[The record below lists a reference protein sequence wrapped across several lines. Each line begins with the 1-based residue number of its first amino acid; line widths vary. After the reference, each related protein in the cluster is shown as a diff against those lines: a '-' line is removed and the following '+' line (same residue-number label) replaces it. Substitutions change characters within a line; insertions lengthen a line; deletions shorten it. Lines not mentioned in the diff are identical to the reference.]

1 MLEFFS
7 KHKFYILIL
16 LLSLITCVTGFLTF
30 EKQRGQ
36 TPDAA
41 THTCKTYMNAQWKN
55 PAGTIGKGMYQSTD
69 GATFDLDIGGIT
81 YYSSIAITDPGGSF
95 SGDVWNLVN
104 TTEQGCL
111 VYKVPVGLGSEY
123 AFWIYFYLGLDISD
137 NSEFQYEVNHYADKN
152 SDVTITTKSFE
163 IDYEIIDF
171 LDENGDYVESVG
183 CREKIEVGFS
193 DSSAWAN
200 GTNVAHIDVTFSPKQ
215 VYVGPASISET
226 SRTST
231 YFYEK
236 YPVYNEP
243 TNNLDNYYEFYWVD
257 DWRNEKVVWWENG
270 VAQTDHITSS
280 IRTQMLPRW
289 EGTIRLNGDG
299 EYFDAQQYSWK
310 DKTIIYNQPITLIVD
325 GTDKDDFP
333 YTKTGHT
340 FGGYYTSTNGGGSK
354 IFNAD
359 GTIVPNV
366 SGYTDANGNWI
377 ATTGFTNLYAYWIP
391 KTYTLT
397 LYQNHSSTDNVS
409 TTSTATYNQAVS
421 LTVPT
426 RPGYRFLGYYTARS
440 SGTQVFDSNGNLK
453 SSIIG
458 YSSNSGLWNNYEG
471 IQTTYPALFYAQWEL
486 IEFDLV
492 LKNYNNNDIGS
503 TKVVYGNTVTLGDS
517 LKPPNLKRT
526 GYTFNGYWT
535 ARENGTQVF
544 DSDGNLKSNVSEY
557 SDSSGKWIKQS
568 ETTLYAQWKQHITI
582 TLDNQSATSAGT
594 GNVYFKH
601 NENKYY
607 SDLDCTTV
615 ITSITQPTKTGYT
628 FGGYYTAVNGGG
640 AQYIDASG
648 SFVNNLYSEVSTS
661 TTLYAKWTAN
671 TYPVTIDHAENN
683 LFKDPSFESK
693 KSNFWTTG
701 VFDNAYAYS
710 GETSIRIDGVSNSSE
725 SFAYTGTENRM
736 TLDPTHVYYIS
747 VYGYQTTK
755 LGSIDCY
762 WPIAEPLFGSIATGS
777 ANQWNLYSWRSGRSG
792 FSAGSYQL
800 RFDFNNKG
808 TAGKLWLDGAK
819 FIDLTSVFGA
829 GNEPS
834 KAWCDTHLTGINDI
848 KVDFGETPDISDNLP
863 QKIGYDFLGAWNQPA
878 GGTQYINEDGAGTRA
893 WDMAGDAQILY
904 CRWAEHSYTINFNG
918 NAKSGYTLSGSVS
931 SITATYTQA
940 VTMPAN
946 GFTMNYWLFKG
957 WATSATGDVV
967 YKVGQQVSGLAS
979 TDGYTI
985 TLYAVWE
992 DTWANHVTAPSGS
1005 GTSAS
1010 PYLISSAENL
1020 AWIASQTT
1028 GEQTFSSK
1036 YFTQTANID
1045 LSGYTWV
1052 PISYNKTADSQSFRG
1067 NYQGNGYTI
1076 SNITTSQ
1083 AQMSDGNYLYSQQG
1097 LFGFTYRATLSNI
1110 ILLTGTIYGYQKVGG
1125 IVGRMSNTTI
1135 TNCQNY
1141 ANITCSGKEAGGIA
1155 ATDWYNTIT
1164 NCYFRATLTCPETT
1178 GGLVGYSKGSTIT
1191 SCGVDGTF
1199 NNTTSYLF
1207 VGKHMTD
1214 VPTTISD
1221 CFAVSLNNLAF
1232 SDNVTSMSNI
1242 LYIANGTKKY
1252 IGSASTFTNWV
1263 IPSWV
1268 TSSTTNRTPLP
1279 SGLSHLATGGTKV
1292 TGLSQITAL
1301 GYTLLS

>member
-16 LLSLITCVTGFLTF
+16 LLSLITCLTGFLAF

-69 GATFDLDIGGIT
+69 GATFDLDIGGIN
-81 YYSSIAITDPGGSF
+81 YSSSIAITDPGGSF
-95 SGDVWNLVN
+95 SGDVWNLVSN
-104 TTEQGCL
+104 TEQGCL
-111 VYKVPVGLGSEY
+111 VYKVPVGWGSEY
-123 AFWIYFYLGLDISD
+123 EFWIYFCLGLDILD
-137 NSEFQYEVNHYADKN
+137 NSKFEYTVNHYADKN

-163 IDYEIIDF
+163 IDYKTIDYV
-171 LDENGDYVESVG
+171 DENGDDVASIG
-183 CREKIEVGFS
+183 CRERIEVGFS
-193 DSSAWAN
+193 DSSAWAD

-243 TNNLDNYYEFYWVD
+243 TNNLDNDYEFYWVD

-289 EGTIRLNGDG
+289 EGTIRLNSDTLFNSNDG
-299 EYFDAQQYSWK
+299 NK
-310 DKTIIYNQPITLIVD
+310 DKTIIYNQPTTLLVD
-325 GTDKDDFP
+325 GTDKDDVP
-333 YTKTGHT
+333 YIKTGHT
-340 FGGYYTSTNGGGSK
+340 FGGYCTAEGDLV
-354 IFNAD
+354 FNAD
-359 GTIVPNV
+359 GSIVPNV

-409 TTSTATYNQAVS
+409 TTTTATYNQAVS

-426 RPGYRFLGYYTARS
+426 RPGYRFLGYYTTRS

-453 SSIIG
+453 SGIIG
-458 YSSNSGLWNNYEG
+458 YSSNSGQWTNYEG

-492 LKNYNNNDIGS
+492 LKNYNNDDIGS

-526 GYTFNGYWT
+526 GYSFNGYWT
-535 ARENGTQVF
+535 AIENGTQIF
-544 DSDGNLKSNVSEY
+544 DSNGNLKSGVSEY

-568 ETTLYAQWKQHITI
+568 A
-582 TLDNQSATSAGT
+582 
-594 GNVYFKH
+594 
-601 NENKYY
+601 
-607 SDLDCTTV
+607 
-615 ITSITQPTKTGYT
+615 
-628 FGGYYTAVNGGG
+628 
-640 AQYIDASG
+640 
-648 SFVNNLYSEVSTS
+648 

-671 TYPVTIDHAENN
+671 TYPVTIDYAENN

-710 GETSIRIDGVSNSSE
+710 GETSIRIDGVANSSE

-777 ANQWNLYSWRSGRSG
+777 ANQWNLYSWRSGRSS

-848 KVDFGETPDISDNLP
+848 KVDFGETPDI
-863 QKIGYDFLGAWNQPA
+863 
-878 GGTQYINEDGAGTRA
+878 
-893 WDMAGDAQILY
+893 
-904 CRWAEHSYTINFNG
+904 
-918 NAKSGYTLSGSVS
+918 
-931 SITATYTQA
+931 
-940 VTMPAN
+940 
-946 GFTMNYWLFKG
+946 
-957 WATSATGDVV
+957 
-967 YKVGQQVSGLAS
+967 
-979 TDGYTI
+979 
-985 TLYAVWE
+985 
-992 DTWANHVTAPSGS
+992 PS
-1005 GTSAS
+1005 
-1010 PYLISSAENL
+1010 
-1020 AWIASQTT
+1020 
-1028 GEQTFSSK
+1028 
-1036 YFTQTANID
+1036 
-1045 LSGYTWV
+1045 
-1052 PISYNKTADSQSFRG
+1052 R
-1067 NYQGNGYTI
+1067 
-1076 SNITTSQ
+1076 
-1083 AQMSDGNYLYSQQG
+1083 
-1097 LFGFTYRATLSNI
+1097 FG
-1110 ILLTGTIYGYQKVGG
+1110 
-1125 IVGRMSNTTI
+1125 
-1135 TNCQNY
+1135 
-1141 ANITCSGKEAGGIA
+1141 
-1155 ATDWYNTIT
+1155 
-1164 NCYFRATLTCPETT
+1164 
-1178 GGLVGYSKGSTIT
+1178 
-1191 SCGVDGTF
+1191 
-1199 NNTTSYLF
+1199 
-1207 VGKHMTD
+1207 
-1214 VPTTISD
+1214 
-1221 CFAVSLNNLAF
+1221 
-1232 SDNVTSMSNI
+1232 
-1242 LYIANGTKKY
+1242 
-1252 IGSASTFTNWV
+1252 
-1263 IPSWV
+1263 
-1268 TSSTTNRTPLP
+1268 
-1279 SGLSHLATGGTKV
+1279 
-1292 TGLSQITAL
+1292 
-1301 GYTLLS
+1301 